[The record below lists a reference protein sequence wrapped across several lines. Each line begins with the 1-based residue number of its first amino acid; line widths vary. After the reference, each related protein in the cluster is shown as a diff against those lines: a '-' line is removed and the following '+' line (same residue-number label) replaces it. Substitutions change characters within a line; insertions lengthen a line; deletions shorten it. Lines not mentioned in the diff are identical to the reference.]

1 MLEEDRLDG
10 RLLPAEDLDRLP
22 EDREPAD
29 GDRELPDED
38 RVRPADE
45 RELPVEERELPA
57 EGALRDGAR
66 LGLFPIDLDEP
77 LLREPTVD
85 LLEPLGGTTIGRDPD
100 TLPEPLLGATNW
112 RPPALAPD
120 GASVVLEGE
129 VLRVDGR

>member
-29 GDRELPDED
+29 GDRPEDE
-38 RVRPADE
+38 RLRPTDE
-45 RELPVEERELPA
+45 REPLPDERELPA

-77 LLREPTVD
+77 LLREPTVEP
-85 LLEPLGGTTIGRDPD
+85 LEPVGGTTIGRDPD
-100 TLPEPLLGATNW
+100 TLPEPLLGATN
-112 RPPALAPD
+112 
-120 GASVVLEGE
+120 
-129 VLRVDGR
+129 